1 MIKEEIKSLIEKAVK
16 ELGLEVFNFSVEIPG
31 DKNHGDYS
39 TNIALVLS
47 GQIGKNPME
56 VAQKLVSN
64 FQLPITNLFEKV
76 KVVAPGFINF
86 FISKEYLEK
95 ELKKILK
102 EKEKYGHS
110 KKGKGKT
117 IVIDY
122 SGVNIA
128 KPFGIGHL
136 RSTIIGQAIY
146 NLYNC
151 LGYRVVGD
159 NHIGD
164 WGTQFGKLIYA
175 IKNWGNE
182 KDIRNYS
189 VKSLVALYIKF
200 HEEAEKNK
208 ELEVEGRKWFEK
220 LEKGD
225 KEARKIWK
233 ECVKISLKEFERV
246 YKILGVDI
254 DLTLGESFYESMLKD
269 VIQEAEKKGLAQKS
283 EGAIIIPFP
292 NDVLPPLMIEKSDG
306 ATLYSTR
313 DLATIK
319 YRLKKF
325 KPDKI
330 IYEVGS
336 EQSLHFKQL
345 FLATELLGW
354 AKKERLVHVAHGLMR
369 LETGKM
375 STRKGEII
383 YLQDVLNE
391 AVERAG
397 KIIEEKNPNLVN
409 KAETARIIGIGGV
422 KYNDLSSHPS
432 TDIIFDWD
440 KVLNLEGNSGPYLQ
454 YAYIRA
460 RNIIEK
466 SKEKVSFKEL
476 EFKENK
482 EIDLLRKLEQYPY
495 IIEKAAESYSP
506 NFICNYLF
514 ELAKEFNSFYE
525 TVPVLKSEED
535 FKFSRLSLVEAVSQ
549 VIKNGLDL
557 LGIEVPEKM

>member
-1 MIKEEIKSLIEKAVK
+1 MIKDEIKNLIK
-16 ELGLEVFNFSVEIPG
+16 ELGYSNFSVEVPA
-31 DKNHGDYS
+31 DKRYGDYS
-39 TNIALVLS
+39 TNVAMKA
-47 GQIGKNPME
+47 GKDPLAIVKELESKIKKNELRME
-56 VAQKLVSN
+56 VA
-64 FQLPITNLFEKV
+64 
-76 KVVAPGFINF
+76 GRFINF
-86 FISKEYLEK
+86 FVSEKYLVK
-95 ELKKILK
+95 ELKNILK
-102 EKEKYGHS
+102 EKDKYGCS
-110 KKGKGKT
+110 KAGKGKT

-146 NLYNC
+146 NLYKC
-151 LGYRVVGD
+151 LGYKVIGD
-159 NHIGD
+159 NHLGD

-175 IKNWGNE
+175 IKNWGDE
-182 KDIRNYS
+182 KEVKNYS

-200 HEEAEKNK
+200 HEEAEKNS
-208 ELEVEGRKWFEK
+208 ELIIEARKWFEK

-225 KEARKIWK
+225 KDARKIWK

-246 YKILGVDI
+246 YEILGVNI

-269 VIQEAEKKGLAQKS
+269 VITEAKQKGVSQKS

-292 NDVLPPLMIEKSDG
+292 NNTLPPLMIEKSDG

-319 YRLKKF
+319 YRIDKF

-345 FLATELLGW
+345 FWAVELLGW
-354 AKKERLVHVAHGLMR
+354 AKKENLVHVSHGLMR
-369 LETGKM
+369 LKSGKM

-383 YLQDVLNE
+383 YLEDVLNE
-391 AVERAG
+391 AIERAG
-397 KIIEEKNPNLVN
+397 KIIEEKNPSLQD
-409 KAETARIIGIGGV
+409 KEKTAKIIGIGGV

-432 TDIIFDWD
+432 TDIVFDWD

-460 RNIIEK
+460 KNILNK
-466 SKEKVSFKEL
+466 SEAEANSKKL
-476 EFKENK
+476 EFKEIK
-482 EIDLLRKLEQYPY
+482 ETDLLRKLEQYSY
-495 IIEKAAESYSP
+495 VIEKSAENYSP
-506 NFICNYLF
+506 NFICSYLF
-514 ELAKEFNSFYE
+514 ELSKEFNSFYE
-525 TVPVLKSEED
+525 NLPVLKAEESV
-535 FKFSRLSLVEAVSQ
+535 KSARLALVKATAQ
-549 VIKNGLDL
+549 VIKNGLNL
-557 LGIEVPEKM
+557 LGIEVPDQM

>member
-1 MIKEEIKSLIEKAVK
+1 MIKDEIKNLIK
-16 ELGLEVFNFSVEIPG
+16 ELGYSNFSVEIPA
-31 DKNHGDYS
+31 DKKYGDYS
-39 TNIALVLS
+39 TNVAMKAGKDPAIIADELR
-47 GQIGKNPME
+47 IKNKELRIE
-56 VAQKLVSN
+56 VA
-64 FQLPITNLFEKV
+64 
-76 KVVAPGFINF
+76 GRFINF
-86 FISKEYLEK
+86 FISKEYLIK
-95 ELKKILK
+95 ELKQILK
-102 EKEKYGHS
+102 QKDKYGSS
-110 KKGKGKT
+110 KAGKGKT

-146 NLYNC
+146 NLYKC
-151 LGYRVVGD
+151 QGYKVIGD
-159 NHIGD
+159 NHLGD

-182 KDIRNYS
+182 KEVKNYS

-200 HEEAEKNK
+200 HEEAEKNP
-208 ELEVEGRKWFEK
+208 ELIIEARQWFEK

-225 KEARKIWK
+225 KDARKIWK

-246 YKILGVDI
+246 YEILGINI
-254 DLTLGESFYESMLKD
+254 DLTLGESFYESMLKG
-269 VIQEAEKKGLAQKS
+269 VIEEANQKGISQKS
-283 EGAIIIPFP
+283 EGAVILPFP
-292 NDVLPPLMIEKSDG
+292 NNALPPLMIEKSDG

-319 YRLKKF
+319 YRIDKF

-345 FLATELLGW
+345 FWAVELLGW
-354 AKKERLVHVAHGLMR
+354 AKKENFVHVAHGLMR
-369 LETGKM
+369 LRSGKM

-383 YLQDVLNE
+383 YLEDVLNE
-391 AVERAG
+391 AIERAG
-397 KIIEEKNPNLVN
+397 KIIEEKNPNLAD
-409 KAETARIIGIGGV
+409 KANIAKTIAIGGV

-460 RNIIEK
+460 KNILNKSEEK
-466 SKEKVSFKEL
+466 ADSKKL
-476 EFKENK
+476 EFKEAK
-482 EIDLLRKLEQYPY
+482 EIDLLRKLEQYPC
-495 IIEKAAESYSP
+495 IIEKAAENYSP
-506 NFICNYLF
+506 NFICSYLF
-514 ELAKEFNSFYE
+514 ELSKEFNSFYE
-525 TVPVLKSEED
+525 SVPVLKAEEGLIP
-535 FKFSRLSLVEAVSQ
+535 SRLALVKATAQ
-549 VIKNGLDL
+549 VIKNGLNL
-557 LGIEVPEKM
+557 LGIEVPDQM